1 MGLEKG
7 LEFVNQTDGVE
18 AVFVSSDG
26 TITKSDNVDK
36 LYDYAKID
44 S

>member
-7 LEFVNQTDGVE
+7 LEYVNQTKGVE
-18 AVFVSSDG
+18 AIFVQTDG

-36 LYDYAKID
+36 LYDY
-44 S
+44 SLVR